1 MDRKDT
7 KTEAQRLDSWK
18 EIAAFFGRDER
29 TVKRWEKERGLPIHR
44 LPGAARSPVFAYP
57 EELARWSGAPG
68 AAEAVVGVAA
78 AEPAQQPEPTPAPT
92 SPRSRPF
99 PLVKSPQIRWIIALA
114 AVLVSI
120 AALIVWRELRTPAQH
135 AAHVPN
141 REAEQL
147 YLSGRYYWNR
157 RTPEDLNKAVDS
169 FTQAIVK
176 DPAYAQAYAGL
187 ADVYNLLSEYSSMPY
202 QEAFT
207 RAIPASRRAVE
218 LDDSLAG
225 AHCSLAF
232 ASFYGAWDRRTAEH
246 EFKRALDLDPK
257 YVTAHHWFA
266 TTLMT
271 MGKFQDALREIERAQ
286 QLDPPSIS
294 ILADKGL
301 ILWYAG
307 RKNDALALLKQIAAS
322 EPSFVSTHRYLAAIY
337 LLEKDDS
344 NFLSEASKL
353 AMLSYDGP
361 GTEVADEAAKG
372 FAASGR
378 RGMLTSML
386 EVQERLFAGGGVPAH
401 SVAVTCALL
410 GENSKAL
417 EYLRRA
423 IEKREIV
430 VLTLMIDPAFEG
442 MRGDAAFRALLER
455 VWRPVG
461 PTF

>member
-1 MDRKDT
+1 MDRKDA
-7 KTEAQRLDSWK
+7 KTEVQRLDSWK

-44 LPGAARSPVFAYP
+44 LPGTARSPVFAYP
-57 EELARWSGAPG
+57 EELLQWSGAPG
-68 AAEAVVGVAA
+68 AADATEPEAQV
-78 AEPAQQPEPTPAPT
+78 EPAPPPEPA
-92 SPRSRPF
+92 SAVHPRKRSIIWWIV
-99 PLVKSPQIRWIIALA
+99 PLT
-114 AVLVSI
+114 AVLVGI
-120 AALIVWRELRTPAQH
+120 VALLVWRELQTSARPR
-135 AAHVPN
+135 AHVPN

-207 RAIPASRRAVE
+207 RAIAAARRAVE

-246 EFKRALDLDPK
+246 EFKRALELDPK

-271 MGKFQDALREIERAQ
+271 LGRFQDALREIDRAQ
-286 QLDPPSIS
+286 QLEPSSIS

-307 RKNDALALLKQIAAS
+307 RKDDAVALLKQIAAS

-337 LLEKDDS
+337 LLDKHDS
-344 NFLSEASKL
+344 NFLSEASEL

-361 GTEVADEAAKG
+361 GTMVADGAAKG
-372 FAASGR
+372 YKAGGR
-378 RGMLTSML
+378 RGMLTGML
-386 EVQERLFAGGGVPAH
+386 EVQERLFPGERVPAH
-401 SVAVTCALL
+401 AVALTCALL
-410 GENSKAL
+410 GEDAKAV

-423 IEKREIV
+423 IEKREIY
-430 VLTLMIDPAFEG
+430 VLTVEIDPAFEG
-442 MRGDAAFRALLER
+442 LRKNPAFRALVTR
-455 VWRPVG
+455 IR
-461 PTF
+461 